1 VKGDYL
7 IVVTLFF
14 VLTKYYRKDT
24 PNMSALQDQPI
35 NTSFLSP
42 IGFKFQLNNF
52 PEVNYFCQSATLPG
66 ISISAIDIATPL
78 KSIQIAGDEVNFEEL
93 TIKFIVDENM
103 KNWLS
108 IYDWIVGLGFPT
120 PEGQDKY
127 RKLSEDLELTTDAT
141 LTVLTGNMNPQINF
155 VFRECFPLSLSSV
168 AFDSGGTDI
177 DYVTADVSFR
187 YDVYTVKNLLNN

>member
-1 VKGDYL
+1 
-7 IVVTLFF
+7 
-14 VLTKYYRKDT
+14 
-24 PNMSALQDQPI
+24 MAALRDQPT

-66 ISISAIDIATPL
+66 ISINSISVPTPL
-78 KSIQIAGDEVNFEEL
+78 KDIDIAGDEVSFEEL
-93 TIKFIVDENM
+93 TVKFIVDENM

-108 IYDWIVGLGFPT
+108 IYDWIIGLGFPT
-120 PEGQDKY
+120 KEGQEKY
-127 RKLSEDLELTTDAT
+127 KKLSENSELTTDAV
-141 LTVLTGNMNPQINF
+141 LTVLTGNMNPQLNF
-155 VFRECFPLSLSSV
+155 YFKNCFPLNLSSI

-187 YDVYTVKNLLNN
+187 YDVYTVENLLENETTYEGARAYPSGEKPPTTDTSGA

>member
-1 VKGDYL
+1 
-7 IVVTLFF
+7 
-14 VLTKYYRKDT
+14 
-24 PNMSALQDQPI
+24 MAALQDQPV

-52 PEVNYFCQSATLPG
+52 PEVNYFCQSANLPG
-66 ISISAIDIATPL
+66 ISISAIDVPTALKTIA
-78 KSIQIAGDEVNFEEL
+78 IAGDEVNFEEL

-108 IYDWIVGLGFPT
+108 IYDWIIGLGFPT
-120 PEGQDKY
+120 KEGQEKY
-127 RKLSEDLELTTDAT
+127 KKLSENSELTTDAT

-155 VFRECFPLSLSSV
+155 IFQECFPLSLSSI

-187 YDVYTVKNLLNN
+187 YDVYTVENLLNNEVTYEGTRAYPSGEKPPIDDLSGA

>member
-1 VKGDYL
+1 
-7 IVVTLFF
+7 
-14 VLTKYYRKDT
+14 
-24 PNMSALQDQPI
+24 MSALQNQPT

-66 ISISAIDIATPL
+66 ISISSISVPTPL
-78 KSIQIAGDEVNFEEL
+78 KAIDLAGDEVNFEEL

-108 IYDWIVGLGFPT
+108 IYDWIIGLGFPT
-120 PEGQDKY
+120 EEGQAKY
-127 RKLSEDLELTTDAT
+127 KKLSTNSELTTDAT

-155 VFRECFPLSLSSV
+155 VFQNCFPLNLSSI

-187 YDVYTVKNLLNN
+187 YDVYTVQNLLENETSYEGSRAYPSGEKPPTTDTSGA

>member
-1 VKGDYL
+1 
-7 IVVTLFF
+7 
-14 VLTKYYRKDT
+14 
-24 PNMSALQDQPI
+24 MAALQDQPTNI
-35 NTSFLSP
+35 SFLSP

-52 PEVNYFCQSATLPG
+52 PEVNYFVQSASLPG
-66 ISISAIDIATPL
+66 ISISSISVPTPL
-78 KSIQIAGDEVNFEEL
+78 KAIDLAGDEVNFEEL

-108 IYDWIVGLGFPT
+108 IYDWIIGLGFPT
-120 PEGQDKY
+120 EEGQAKY
-127 RKLSEDLELTTDAT
+127 KKLSTNSELTTDAT

-155 VFRECFPLSLSSV
+155 VFQNCFPLNLSSI

-187 YDVYTVKNLLNN
+187 YDVYTVQNLLENETSYEGSRAYPSGEKPPTTDTSGA

>member
-1 VKGDYL
+1 
-7 IVVTLFF
+7 
-14 VLTKYYRKDT
+14 
-24 PNMSALQDQPI
+24 MSALQNQPI

-66 ISISAIDIATPL
+66 ISISAIDVPTPL
-78 KSIQIAGDEVNFEEL
+78 KTIAMAGDEVSFEEL
-93 TIKFIVDENM
+93 SIKFIVDENM

-108 IYDWIVGLGFPT
+108 IYDWIIGLGFAT
-120 PEGQDKY
+120 VEDQVEYG
-127 RKLSEDLELTTDAT
+127 KLRDAGELTTDAT
-141 LTVLTGNMNPQINF
+141 LTVLTSNMNAQINF
-155 VFRECFPLSLSSV
+155 RFRECFPLSLTSI

-187 YDVYTVKNLLNN
+187 YDVYTVENLLNNEPTYEGSRAYPSGEKPPTDDTSGA

>member
-1 VKGDYL
+1 
-7 IVVTLFF
+7 
-14 VLTKYYRKDT
+14 
-24 PNMSALQDQPI
+24 MSALQNQPT

-66 ISISAIDIATPL
+66 ISIGSISVPTPL
-78 KSIQIAGDEVNFEEL
+78 KTIELSGDEVAFEEL

-108 IYDWIVGLGFPT
+108 IYDWIIGLGFPT
-120 PEGQDKY
+120 KEGQEKY
-127 RKLSEDLELTTDAT
+127 KKLAEASELTTDAT
-141 LTVLTGNMNPQINF
+141 LTVLTSNMNPQINF
-155 VFRECFPLSLSSV
+155 YFKECFPLSLSSI

-187 YDVYTVKNLLNN
+187 YDVYTVENLLENETTYEGSRVYAHGEKPPTTDLSGA

>member
-1 VKGDYL
+1 
-7 IVVTLFF
+7 
-14 VLTKYYRKDT
+14 
-24 PNMSALQDQPI
+24 MSALQNQPI

-42 IGFKFQLNNF
+42 IGFKFTLNNF

-66 ISISAIDIATPL
+66 ISISAIDVATPL
-78 KSIQIAGDEVNFEEL
+78 KNIQIAGDEVNFEEL

-108 IYDWIVGLGFPT
+108 IYDWIIGLGFPT
-120 PEGQDKY
+120 PDAQHEYK
-127 RKLSEDLELTTDAT
+127 KLKENSELTTDAT
-141 LTVLTGNMNPQINF
+141 LTILTGNMNPQINF
-155 VFRECFPLSLSSV
+155 VFRECFPLSLSSI

-187 YDVYTVKNLLNN
+187 YDVYTVENLLNN